1 MKEKTQQTYNLT
13 IKLIGCEVIIS
24 LSVLFRLKKVFINQR
39 PRDEE
44 SALGIPKLFIITQE
58 KSSLKWRIET
68 KDSEIRIAPD

>member
-13 IKLIGCEVIIS
+13 ITLIGCEVIIS

-44 SALGIPKLFIITQE
+44 SALSIPKLFIFRQE
-58 KSSLKWRIET
+58 KSSLKWHIET
-68 KDSEIRIAPD
+68 KDSKIRIAPD